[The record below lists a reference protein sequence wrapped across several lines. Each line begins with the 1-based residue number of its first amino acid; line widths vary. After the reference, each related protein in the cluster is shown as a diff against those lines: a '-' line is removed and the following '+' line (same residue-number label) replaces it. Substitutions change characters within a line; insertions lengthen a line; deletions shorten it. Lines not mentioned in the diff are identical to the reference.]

1 MVRPYVVFYILRFF
15 SLLSHFSNINSRHD
29 CHVLI
34 IYHISNSLLITFYI
48 LSSRLLFIVNLAK
61 TYKSPNI
68 TNNAILI

>member
-1 MVRPYVVFYILRFF
+1 MVRPYVVFISYAF
-15 SLLSHFSNINSRHD
+15 SLLSPFSNLNSRHD